1 MVYTVEEIPLLFI
14 HEILQYMLWQDI
26 IIMWVE
32 IEFIA
37 ISSSTTCWQM
47 SILVSFE
54 DDYTHSFLSMHAYL
68 MSVYLQVC
76 KLLAELFC

>member
-37 ISSSTTCWQM
+37 ISSSTTC
-47 SILVSFE
+47 
-54 DDYTHSFLSMHAYL
+54 
-68 MSVYLQVC
+68 
-76 KLLAELFC
+76 